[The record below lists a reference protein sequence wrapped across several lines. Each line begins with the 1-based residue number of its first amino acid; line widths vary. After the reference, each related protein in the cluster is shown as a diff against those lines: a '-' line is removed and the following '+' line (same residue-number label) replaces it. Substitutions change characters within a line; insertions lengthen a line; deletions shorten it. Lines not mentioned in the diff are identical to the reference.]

1 MLKERENMVRYQ
13 IEGRGISDSAVLD
26 AMRKVERHRLVPEHL
41 AHCAYE
47 DFPLPIGNK
56 QTISQP
62 YIVGLMTE
70 LLRPGPL
77 DRVLEIGTGS
87 GYQAAVLAEIVEEV
101 YTVEIVPELAAAAL
115 ETLTEMGYANIHFR
129 NDDGGN
135 GWPEA
140 GPFDGIIVTA
150 AARVVPQT
158 LLYQLK
164 TGGRMV
170 IPCGDADAV
179 QTLNVIV
186 KTPKGTELI
195 PSISVRFVPMT
206 GASQDLT

>member
-1 MLKERENMVRYQ
+1 MLEERENMVRYQ
-13 IEGRGISDSAVLD
+13 IEGRGVSDPAVLD

-47 DFPLPIGNK
+47 DFPLPIGK
-56 QTISQP
+56 RQTISQP

-70 LLRPGPL
+70 LLRPGPMDL
-77 DRVLEIGTGS
+77 VLEVGTGS
-87 GYQAAVLAEIVEEV
+87 GYQAAVLAEIVKEV
-101 YTVEIVPELAAAAL
+101 YTVEIVPELAVEAREKL
-115 ETLTEMGYANIHFR
+115 IEMGYVNIHFR
-129 NDDGGN
+129 SDDGGN

-150 AARVVPQT
+150 AARVIPRT
-158 LLYQLK
+158 LIDQLK
-164 TGGRMV
+164 VGGRMV
-170 IPCGDADAV
+170 IPCGDADSV

-195 PSISVRFVPMT
+195 PNISVRFVPMT
-206 GASQDLT
+206 GASQDLI